1 LNRKWLIIFVA
12 GLFSLAAAAQ
22 QESGL
27 VLENAWVRA
36 LPPSQPNTAAYLTL
50 VNRGDTAVGIVSAS
64 SEIARKVE
72 MHTTRM
78 IDGYMRMEQLHK
90 LALAAGERVE
100 FVPGGAHLMLLGLT
114 FMPEPGDLVQLC
126 VKLLTGEEV
135 CTEAET
141 HKASPDSPAQDHSHH

>member
-1 LNRKWLIIFVA
+1 LSRKWLIIFVT
-12 GLFSLAAAAQ
+12 GLFSLAAAADKA
-22 QESGL
+22 SDL

-36 LPPSQPNTAAYLTL
+36 LPPSQSNTAAYLTL
-50 VNRGDTAVGIVSAS
+50 VNRGKTAVGIVGASAD
-64 SEIARKVE
+64 IARSVE

-78 IDGYMRMEQLHK
+78 IDGYMRMEQLQK
-90 LALAAGERVE
+90 LALAAGERVD

-114 FMPEPGDLVQLC
+114 FMPEPGDLIRLC

-141 HKASPDSPAQDHSHH
+141 HKTSPDSPAQNHSHH